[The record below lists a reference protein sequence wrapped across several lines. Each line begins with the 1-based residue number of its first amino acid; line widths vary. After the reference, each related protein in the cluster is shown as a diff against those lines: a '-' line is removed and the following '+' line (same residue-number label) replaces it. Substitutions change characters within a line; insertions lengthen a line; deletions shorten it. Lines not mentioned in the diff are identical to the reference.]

1 MNAGPNVAEI
11 AALIGDPARANIMTA
26 LSGGEALTA
35 TELAYAAGVTPQ
47 TTSAHLAKL
56 VAGGLLAVA
65 AQGRHR
71 YFRLAGQEVAHLLE
85 TMMVVAADRAPPK
98 RRLGRRTAAIRDG
111 RTCYDHLAGRL
122 GVALTDALLEKRWL
136 APTEKD
142 FRVTEAGIAGLTAF
156 GIDLAAVRDKRR
168 AFARQC
174 LDWSERRPHLAGALG
189 AAVAGRCFDL
199 GWIRRAREGRGVEVT
214 GPGRELFRVRFGM
227 TL

>member
-1 MNAGPNVAEI
+1 MNAGPNVAEV

-71 YFRLAGQEVAHLLE
+71 YYRLAGQEVAQLLE

-98 RRLGRRTAAIRDG
+98 RRIGRQAAAIRDA

-122 GVALTDALLEKRWL
+122 GVALTDALLEKGWL
-136 APTEKD
+136 APAEKD
-142 FRVTEAGIAGLTAF
+142 FRVTEAGTAGLTAF
-156 GIDLAAVRDKRR
+156 GIDLGAVRDKRR

-199 GWIRRAREGRGVEVT
+199 GWIRRVREGRGVEVT
-214 GPGRELFRVRFGM
+214 GPGRESFRSRFGM